1 MTTRRNNIFYA
12 RGAASSYSAIIS
24 ILKEFKSD
32 NERIEMFEKLHSMWL
47 KQAKDH
53 ANGMH
58 DFNIESITVFTNKYY
73 ATVKDGHYELV
84 DDKINGE
91 SSDGIM
97 FWNKHTKTNYIIELT
112 GDLDSIVDFTESD
125 ENFTDNMAKLIGLHP
140 DELEIVNKP
149 YTVYVEPRC
158 GESIFDYD

>member
-1 MTTRRNNIFYA
+1 MATRRNNMFYA

-32 NERIEMFEKLHSMWL
+32 NERIEIFEKLRSMWL

-53 ANGMH
+53 ANGMS

-73 ATVKDGHYELV
+73 VTVKDGRYELV

-91 SSDGIM
+91 SFDGII
-97 FWNKHTKTNYIIELT
+97 FWNKYTNTNYIIELT
-112 GDLDSIVDFTESD
+112 GDWDSVADFTDND
-125 ENFTDNMAKLIGLHP
+125 ENFTDNMAKLIGCSP

-149 YTVYVEPRC
+149 YTVYVEPCC